1 MAVQNTYYKPPTTNS
16 NTCIFTSCPVGDV
29 PTSLL
34 SHCYSPTGAVS
45 VPLCLCYL
53 VPSRGPGWYVVPL
66 PGELWVTLNFP
77 LNDIDFS
84 LLFSHLYKL
93 NLVTIQHSTPMK
105 TNHLQRYSATWVNL
119 TTSAL
124 SKKSQ
129 AHKSVDFPVWV
140 HVYKEQRQAK
150 LIDAVRN
157 QISGNSGIGHKVLGA
172 RYIDVSEK
180 FIMWYPHDICIFL
193 DCATKT
199 F

>member
-105 TNHLQRYSATWVNL
+105 TNHLQRFEQQRVCSTGWRSLRGVIQACLLMLKVNL
-119 TTSAL
+119 RWG
-124 SKKSQ
+124 SKERGKVVAAYIKS
-129 AHKSVDFPVWV
+129 
-140 HVYKEQRQAK
+140 
-150 LIDAVRN
+150 
-157 QISGNSGIGHKVLGA
+157 
-172 RYIDVSEK
+172 
-180 FIMWYPHDICIFL
+180 FIRI
-193 DCATKT
+193 
-199 F
+199 